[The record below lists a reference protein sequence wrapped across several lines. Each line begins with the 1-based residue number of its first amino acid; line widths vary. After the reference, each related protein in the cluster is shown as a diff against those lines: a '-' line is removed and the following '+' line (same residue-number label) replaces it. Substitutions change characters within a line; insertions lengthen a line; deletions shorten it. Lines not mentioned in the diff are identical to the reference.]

1 MTAPYLQ
8 HAHIICGNLQGMID
22 FWVGVLGAEFVEYRQ
37 FGGADGAVLSMNSVT
52 EVYLKNVDC
61 EPQDLSSP
69 RAGFEHPG
77 VVVADLDTLL
87 AQVRKLPY
95 GKVTKEPFISG
106 ARRCAFITG
115 PEGILIE
122 VMEDPK

>member
-8 HAHIICGNLQGMID
+8 HAHIICRDLQGMID
-22 FWVGVLGAEFVEYRQ
+22 FWVGVLGAKFVEYRQ
-37 FGGADGAVLSMNSVT
+37 FGGADGAVLTMNSVT

-61 EPQDLSSP
+61 EPQDFSSP

-77 VVVADLDTLL
+77 VVVADLDALL

-106 ARRCAFITG
+106 TRRCAFITG
-115 PEGILIE
+115 PEGVLVE